1 MADIALACVV
11 GSLIGAGLL
20 AYWLSRRLVSPLVEL
35 TGKVNRGEALDD
47 TLLCS
52 RDDEV
57 VIWRGLSQ
65 GGSRPCESF

>member
-1 MADIALACVV
+1 M

-35 TGKVNRGEALDD
+35 TGKGNRGEALDD

-57 VIWRGLSQ
+57 GDLARAFAGREQAL
-65 GGSRPCESF
+65 REF